1 MLSDNHQLAKV
12 LVIQLLGQFNMKSKI
27 FMTLVWITKKDEI
40 LLGLKKR
47 GLGVGLWNGFG
58 GKVEVGESIVSA
70 AKR

>member
-1 MLSDNHQLAKV
+1 
-12 LVIQLLGQFNMKSKI
+12 
-27 FMTLVWITKKDEI
+27 MTLVWITKKDEI